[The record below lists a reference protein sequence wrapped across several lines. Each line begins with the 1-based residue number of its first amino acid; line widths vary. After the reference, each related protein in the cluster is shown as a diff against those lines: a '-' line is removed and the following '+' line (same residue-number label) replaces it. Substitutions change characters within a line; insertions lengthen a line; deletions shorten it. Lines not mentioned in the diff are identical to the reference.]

1 MNEPKIDTTVPHSAR
16 MWNYWLG
23 GKDHYEVD
31 RVAGDQF
38 AAAFP
43 DIVAIARLS
52 RYLLS
57 RIVRHLSVEAGVAQF
72 LDIGTGLPT
81 VDNTHDLAQR
91 INPEARVVYVDN
103 DPLVLS
109 HARALLVGT
118 REGVTDY
125 MDADLRD
132 PARILAGAAESLD
145 FDRPVGLM
153 LMGILGYVGD
163 HEEAYEIVRTLMKPL
178 PSGSYLAIWDGSN
191 VVTGEALDK
200 AQDELNEGPGAP
212 YTLRNHEEI
221 SRFFDGLDLVE
232 PGVVPITQWRPEPDP
247 FGPPS
252 PVDALVGVARKP

>member
-1 MNEPKIDTTVPHSAR
+1 MNDTKIDTTVPHSAR

-38 AAAFP
+38 ATAFP

-52 RYLLS
+52 RYLLA
-57 RIVRHLSVEAGVAQF
+57 RIVRHVSAEGVDQF

-91 INPEARVVYVDN
+91 INPKARVVYVDN

-132 PARILAGAAESLD
+132 PARILAGAAKSLD
-145 FDRPVGLM
+145 FDRPVALM
-153 LMGILGYVGD
+153 LMGILGYVGPD
-163 HEEAYEIVRTLMKPL
+163 EGPYDIVRTLLEPL
-178 PSGSYLAIWDGSN
+178 PSGSYLALWDGSN
-191 VVTGEALDK
+191 VVTGAALDK
-200 AQDELNEGPGAP
+200 AQDDLNEGAGAP
-212 YTLRNHEEI
+212 YTLRNHEEF

-232 PGVVPITQWRPEPDP
+232 PGIVPITQWRPDPDP

>member
-1 MNEPKIDTTVPHSAR
+1 MSNPKIDTTVPHSAR

-38 AAAFP
+38 AEAFP

-57 RIVRHLSVEAGVAQF
+57 RVVRHLSVEAGVTQF
-72 LDIGTGLPT
+72 LDVGAGLPT

-91 INPEARVVYVDN
+91 INPAARVVYVDN
-103 DPLVLS
+103 DPLVLA

-118 REGVTDY
+118 PEGLTGY
-125 MDADLRD
+125 IDADLQD
-132 PARILAGAAESLD
+132 PERILQGAEKSLD
-145 FDRPVGLM
+145 FERPVALM
-153 LMGILGYVGD
+153 LMGILGYVAD
-163 HEEAYEIVRTLMKPL
+163 AEEPGEIVRKLMEPL
-178 PSGSYLAIWDGSN
+178 PSGSYLVIWDGSN

-200 AQDELNEGPGAP
+200 AQEELNDGPAVP
-212 YTLRNHEEI
+212 YTLRNAEELG
-221 SRFFDGLDLVE
+221 RFFDGFELVE
-232 PGVVPITQWRPEPDP
+232 PGIVPITQWHPDPDP